1 MSRSTCNSQ
10 TVIFTNFLLEWNIQS
25 KQNLIIIKCNT
36 CFLFNC
42 LLSIIF
48 LKVSLNT
55 YILNSFPLL
64 FTLLWGKH
72 VYSSKQRHIPKR
84 LSIYRI
90 RTLMLFLNILTGN
103 KLCRV
108 QNLHFFLIEYSH
120 NNAFTQKANIAAC
133 LIRRKTVISIILRPT
148 FLRMSHDH

>member
-25 KQNLIIIKCNT
+25 KQNLIIIKSNT
-36 CFLFNC
+36 CLFFNR
-42 LLSIIF
+42 LLSIVF

-55 YILNSFPLL
+55 YILNSFTLF
-64 FTLLWGKH
+64 FTLLRCKH

-84 LSIYRI
+84 LTVDWI
-90 RTLMLFLNILTGN
+90 RTFMLFFNILTWN

-108 QNLHFFLIEYSH
+108 QNLHFFLIENSH
-120 NNAFTQKANIAAC
+120 NNAFTQKTNIAAC
-133 LIRRKTVISIILRPT
+133 LIRGKTVIPVILCPT
-148 FLRMSHDH
+148 FLRMSHHH